1 MIIKGRVRS
10 IWIAQKR
17 DVSPLV
23 ENICERAENC
33 RSKKDEYLYMDDDH
47 SQDNKDDNDQSTASC
62 ASLLDIDLNYP
73 PYSHD
78 TREVAENRQIV
89 QEKKRRRA
97 TTKDVAKIGLADLS
111 KYFDLTIT
119 EASRRMN
126 VGLTVL
132 KRKCREFGIPRWPHR
147 KIKSLDNL
155 ILELKEEKDR
165 QDQVCASAAI
175 AVLKRQRMLET
186 EKENIEKK
194 PSMDIKKET
203 KRFRQDVFKRKH
215 YARTRGKKV
224 EGESKVTLNL
234 SS

>member
-1 MIIKGRVRS
+1 MIIEGRVRS
-10 IWIAQKR
+10 IWRAQKR
-17 DVSPLV
+17 EVSLLV
-23 ENICERAENC
+23 ENKCEKEENC
-33 RSKKDEYLYMDDDH
+33 RNEKDEYL
-47 SQDNKDDNDQSTASC
+47 NKDDNHSQDDKEDNDQSASSST
-62 ASLLDIDLNYP
+62 SLLDIDLNYP

-78 TREVAENRQIV
+78 SREVAENRQIV

-119 EASRRMN
+119 EASKRMN
-126 VGLTVL
+126 
-132 KRKCREFGIPRWPHR
+132 
-147 KIKSLDNL
+147 
-155 ILELKEEKDR
+155 EEKGR

-194 PSMDIKKET
+194 PSMDIQKET

-224 EGESKVTLNL
+224 DGESKVHD
-234 SS
+234 SKFKQ